1 MYFLSE
7 PPKARLLTF
16 RAMTLTEL
24 LVVLAILGILLLLAF
39 PALKP
44 LISRTYAMEARQNLK
59 HLANLE
65 ENYFLEHIR
74 YTDELSKLGFQQAA
88 LITSENGTAHYQ
100 VEVLR
105 AGPDGFLAKATA
117 VTDFDGDGIYN
128 VWEIDKGGQ
137 PREIMPD

>member
-1 MYFLSE
+1 MKNLTV
-7 PPKARLLTF
+7 PPTARLMTF

-65 ENYFLEHIR
+65 ESYFLENIR
-74 YTDELSKLGFQQAA
+74 YADELSQIGFQQAK
-88 LITSENGTAHYQ
+88 LVTSENGTAHYQ
-100 VEVLR
+100 VEIVK
-105 AGPDGFLAKATA
+105 AGADGFLAKATA

-128 VWEIDKGGQ
+128 VWEIDKNGQ
-137 PREIMPD
+137 PRETIAD